1 MKNKAFFAGF
11 VGIMLAFGI
20 MVIGCSNDITGG
32 GGTTGGGGVSSGP
45 KTVTIKYQLTGTVAT
60 VNSITYKNSTGGND
74 TLNNV
79 TLPWEKSFSVT
90 IEKGSGYTATISSS
104 STGSS
109 LTAKIFVDGS
119 EKKSVNSSG
128 DGYFTVVA
136 VEMVMNY

>member
-1 MKNKAFFAGF
+1 MKNKVFWIGIIS
-11 VGIMLAFGI
+11 IMLAFGF
-20 MVIGCSNDITGG
+20 MVIGCSND
-32 GGTTGGGGVSSGP
+32 TTGGSSGP

-79 TLPWEKSFSVT
+79 TLPWENSFSVK
-90 IEKGSGYTATISSS
+90 IEKGSGYYATISSTS
-104 STGSS
+104 YTGGS

-128 DGYFTVVA
+128 DGYFSVTA
-136 VEMVMNY
+136 VEPIMNH